1 MSPVRLTFSRIIG
14 RARVAF
20 TNALVTPCFLAVA
33 AALFAYNLFS
43 SEGLHQTPGLV
54 WSISI
59 APLLPFLTVFLGMNT
74 WSDEFRAGR
83 LEELLSV
90 AVKEREFVLGK
101 FMGVWLLT
109 LRDLTFSLVLTALAL
124 YFFNS
129 ELLLNYPLVGFATG
143 FLALALQAML
153 WSALI
158 VALSSLTRS
167 AAVAAIVALVLI
179 VLIPRGG
186 WLASLAWM
194 PSGAAR
200 LGAMPLDAHIIDLTT
215 GHISIA
221 ALAFYV
227 LGTFA
232 ALFICTNIIYSR
244 RLVGVGNK
252 SARSSI
258 RGISILTLLAVA
270 LAWTLTLRFNAF
282 FELPAFVNTQ
292 EKFSARTRHIMSESQ
307 GEIRA
312 ILFTSRKDP
321 DFRSSARFVRAF
333 ARETAALGGA
343 HIVPRYIDPLTDP
356 AAAGRLIGSG
366 VPESSLVLEQG
377 SKRII
382 VPLERGFGEQVFAS
396 ALQRITLPPQQRTVY
411 WTTGHGEVSLTD
423 YGKWGLSDIARSIVM
438 AGYRNQPLELS
449 ENKPLPT
456 DCALIIVAG
465 ARTEFSRLE
474 QSRLE
479 AYLRQGGRLLVLLSS
494 VQGGITGL
502 LPIWGITPKPAPQVS
517 AATLTGTDV
526 LVTDFAEHPIVAPL
540 KNEKLIFDFPIALVP
555 STRTVQLGGVGAS
568 SYTELCRAS
577 GVCRAALA
585 EFGGTS
591 REDVVARPARLI
603 VVGDV
608 GFVQNVRLENSV
620 SANRDFFLNCV
631 AYLAGVD
638 ALAESSVE
646 ANQLIIGLDR
656 VGRVRYVLISALA
669 APTLL
674 ALVFIFMTAARRN
687 RQ

>member
-20 TNALVTPCFLAVA
+20 TNALVTPCFLAVTA
-33 AALFAYNLFS
+33 GLFAYNLFS
-43 SEGLHQTPGLV
+43 SEGLHQTPGLL
-54 WSISI
+54 WSVSV
-59 APLLPFLTVFLGMNT
+59 APILPFLTVFLGMNT
-74 WSDEFRAGR
+74 WSDEFRSGR

-90 AVKEREFVLGK
+90 AVKERDFVLGK
-101 FMGVWLLT
+101 FFGVWLLT
-109 LRDLTFSLVLTALAL
+109 LRDLVLSLVLTGGVL

-129 ELLLNYPLVGFATG
+129 NLLINYAATSFVTG

-153 WSALI
+153 WSAL
-158 VALSSLTRS
+158 VVVLSSLTRS

-179 VLIPRGG
+179 VLVPRGG
-186 WLASLAWM
+186 WFAALAWM
-194 PSGAAR
+194 PGGSAR
-200 LGAMPLDAHIIDLTT
+200 LGAMPLDAHIIDLAT

-232 ALFICTNIIYSR
+232 ALFICTNVIYSR
-244 RLVGVGNK
+244 RLVGGGNK
-252 SARSSI
+252 SARCSI
-258 RGISILTLLAVA
+258 RGISILTLLAVT
-270 LAWTLTLRFNAF
+270 LAWTLTLRFNTF

-307 GEIRA
+307 GELRA
-312 ILFTSRKDP
+312 ILFTSRRDP

-333 ARETAALGGA
+333 AQETAALGGA
-343 HIVPRYIDPLTDP
+343 HIIPRYIDPLTDP

-366 VPESSLVLEQG
+366 VPENSLVLEQG
-377 SKRII
+377 TKRVI

-396 ALQRITLPPQQRTVY
+396 ALQRITLPPQQRAIY
-411 WTTGHGEVSLTD
+411 WTTGHGEIALTD

-438 AGYRNQPLELS
+438 AGYRNQALELS
-449 ENKPLPT
+449 ENKPIPT

-494 VQGGITGL
+494 VQGGIAGM
-502 LPIWGITPKPAPQVS
+502 LPAWGISPKPAPQVN

-526 LVTDFAEHPIVAPL
+526 LVTDFAKHPIVAPL
-540 KNEKLIFDFPIALVP
+540 KNEKLIFDFPIALAT
-555 STRTVQLGGVGAS
+555 SAHAAQLGGVGAG

-591 REDVVARPARLI
+591 REDVVARPARII

-608 GFVQNVRLENSV
+608 GFIQNARLENSV

-638 ALAESSVE
+638 ALAEASVE
-646 ANQLIIGLDR
+646 ANQLVIGLDR
-656 VGRVRYVLISALA
+656 LGRIRFMIISALA
-669 APTLL
+669 VPAILTLL
-674 ALVFIFMTAARRN
+674 FVFLTATRRN
-687 RQ
+687 KQ

>member
-54 WSISI
+54 WSISV

-101 FMGVWLLT
+101 FLGVWLLT
-109 LRDLTFSLVLTALAL
+109 LRDLAFSLVLTALAL

-167 AAVAAIVALVLI
+167 AAVAAIVALVFI
-179 VLIPRGG
+179 VLMPRGG

-555 STRTVQLGGVGAS
+555 STRTMQLGGVGAS

-656 VGRVRYVLISALA
+656 MGRVRFVLISALVV
-669 APTLL
+669 PTLL